1 MALPDLTGLN
11 IEDTY
16 QRVLQTDGTVIYD
29 GTGSLVFLQ
38 VSGSFSGS
46 YVGDGSGLTGVTT
59 TSTPAGPDQ
68 SIQFRDGVSTSGSGN
83 FTFDKINNIVN
94 LTGSLI
100 ATSFTGSL
108 QGTASWAY
116 SASQALTA
124 SYFDGIINGG
134 TF

>member
-46 YVGDGSGLTGVTT
+46 YVGDGSGLTGVIATAA
-59 TSTPAGPDQ
+59 PAGPDQ
-68 SIQFRDGVSTSGSGN
+68 SIQFKDGSSTSGSGN
-83 FTFDKINNIVN
+83 FTFNKIDNIVSV
-94 LTGSLI
+94 TGSLI

-116 SASQALTA
+116 SA
-124 SYFDGIINGG
+124 
-134 TF
+134 